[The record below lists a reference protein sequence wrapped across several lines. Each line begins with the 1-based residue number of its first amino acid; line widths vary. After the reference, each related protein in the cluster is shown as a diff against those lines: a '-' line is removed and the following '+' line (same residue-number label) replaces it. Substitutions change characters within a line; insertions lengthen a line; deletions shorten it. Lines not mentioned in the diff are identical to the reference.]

1 MYERAARVAS
11 GAASLT
17 AVFRTVAARNR

>member
-1 MYERAARVAS
+1 MYGRAGREAN

-17 AVFRTVAARNR
+17 AVFRAVAARNR